1 MDTNFMLQ
9 SIRDNAQGLVSKI
22 LVGLIAFTFVIWG
35 ADSLFTF
42 STDSGAP
49 ATVNGEDISLQKLAQ
64 KSELN
69 RRQLL
74 ISNPDLDPVALDMQ
88 TIQANTLE
96 QLIKQEIFLQLAAES
111 SMAFGTSSVDQI
123 IVDTPEFQV
132 DGKFDLQRFQSLI
145 GGAGLTANTYKQQLI
160 ENNLLNQINQGVTAT
175 AFSLPEQVNLIAKL
189 DGQTRSID
197 TLVLSFAQQ
206 LENTE
211 ISAEQIANHFADNQ
225 DRYISPEQMQV
236 EYVLLNKDQF
246 ASQVNVTEADIEA
259 AYNESQQ
266 QFVAEAEREVAHI
279 LFNVNTEQTEAE
291 ALALAEQA
299 YQALEEGADFAQVA
313 ADFSQDTGT
322 ANDGGSLGIV
332 LAGDFGDTFDE
343 TLLALQEGNYSKPV
357 VTQFGVQII
366 KLQSIVET
374 SYPSFAEQQDSIK
387 ANLQSQGAEALYV
400 AASESFADIAF
411 SSSDLQELSAEFD
424 LEIKQSA
431 WFGRTGAEEFGEV
444 GQRVADAAFADEVL
458 VENNNSEVIELSSE
472 ELLVVRLL
480 QHKPSAPLE
489 LEEVS
494 EGIRLQL
501 AQQQAL
507 EDLQLVA
514 DDYVAQLNGGA
525 NVEAIAAQTQTEWQ
539 SFDDLARFST
549 DVSPMLTQAAFKLPR
564 PQQGDVFGTS
574 LDFTGDISIIRLR
587 DVTDGNTDDLGE
599 DQRLSLAQ
607 ALSNIQGQSD
617 IVAFE
622 AELNSKAE
630 VERF

>member
-1 MDTNFMLQ
+1 MLQ

-74 ISNPDLDPVALDMQ
+74 ISNPDLDPVTLDMQ
-88 TIQANTLE
+88 TIQTNTLE

-111 SMAFGTSSVDQI
+111 SMAFGTSSVDQM

-132 DGKFDLQRFQSLI
+132 EGKFDIQRFQSLI

-160 ENNLLNQINQGVTAT
+160 ESNLLNQINQGVTAT

-206 LENTE
+206 LENTD
-211 ISAEQIANHFADNQ
+211 ISAEQIATHFADNQ
-225 DRYISPEQMQV
+225 ERYISPEQMQV

-246 ASQVNVTEADIEA
+246 ASQVTVTDADIEA

-291 ALALAEQA
+291 ALTLAEQA
-299 YQALEEGADFAQVA
+299 YQALEQGTDFAQVA
-313 ADFSQDTGT
+313 AEFSQDAGT
-322 ANDGGSLGIV
+322 ANDGGSLGTV
-332 LAGDFGDTFDE
+332 LAGDFGGNFDE
-343 TLLALQEGNYSKPV
+343 TLFGLQEGSYSKPV

-366 KLQSIVET
+366 KLHSIVET
-374 SYPSFAEQQDSIK
+374 SYPSFAEQKDGIK

-411 SSSDLQELSAEFD
+411 SSSDLQELSDEFD
-424 LEIKQSA
+424 IEIKQSA
-431 WFGRTGAEEFGEV
+431 WFGRTGVEEFGEV
-444 GQRVADAAFADEVL
+444 GQRVADTAFADEVL
-458 VENNNSEVIELSSE
+458 VENNNSEVIELSSD

-489 LEEVS
+489 LAEVS

-514 DDYVAQLNGGA
+514 DEYVEQLNSGA
-525 NVEAIAAQTQTEWQ
+525 NEEAIAAQTQTEWQ

-574 LDFTGDISIIRLR
+574 LDFTGDVSIIRLR

-617 IVAFE
+617 IAAFE
-622 AELNSKAE
+622 ADLNSKAE
-630 VERF
+630 IERF

>member
-206 LENTE
+206 LANTE
-211 ISAEQIANHFADNQ
+211 ISAEQILNNYDEESLQNILYKYGDIKNSKIIAKEIVTYRNKKKI
-225 DRYISPEQMQV
+225 ISN
-236 EYVLLNKDQF
+236 YDLLDAIRNISEKKLSYKF
-246 ASQVNVTEADIEA
+246 LSK
-259 AYNESQQ
+259 
-266 QFVAEAEREVAHI
+266 
-279 LFNVNTEQTEAE
+279 L
-291 ALALAEQA
+291 
-299 YQALEEGADFAQVA
+299 YQAIRIEVNDEINSLKEILRKSVEFLNSSGRLVVISYHSIEDRLVKNFINKSSFDSDFKKDLYGKKIEFFKRINKKPIVPSEE
-313 ADFSQDTGT
+313 
-322 ANDGGSLGIV
+322 
-332 LAGDFGDTFDE
+332 E
-343 TLLALQEGNYSKPV
+343 K
-357 VTQFGVQII
+357 
-366 KLQSIVET
+366 K
-374 SYPSFAEQQDSIK
+374 
-387 ANLQSQGAEALYV
+387 
-400 AASESFADIAF
+400 
-411 SSSDLQELSAEFD
+411 
-424 LEIKQSA
+424 
-431 WFGRTGAEEFGEV
+431 
-444 GQRVADAAFADEVL
+444 
-458 VENNNSEVIELSSE
+458 NNSRSRSAKLRIGE
-472 ELLVVRLL
+472 RL
-480 QHKPSAPLE
+480 
-489 LEEVS
+489 
-494 EGIRLQL
+494 
-501 AQQQAL
+501 
-507 EDLQLVA
+507 
-514 DDYVAQLNGGA
+514 
-525 NVEAIAAQTQTEWQ
+525 
-539 SFDDLARFST
+539 
-549 DVSPMLTQAAFKLPR
+549 
-564 PQQGDVFGTS
+564 
-574 LDFTGDISIIRLR
+574 
-587 DVTDGNTDDLGE
+587 
-599 DQRLSLAQ
+599 
-607 ALSNIQGQSD
+607 
-617 IVAFE
+617 
-622 AELNSKAE
+622 
-630 VERF
+630 